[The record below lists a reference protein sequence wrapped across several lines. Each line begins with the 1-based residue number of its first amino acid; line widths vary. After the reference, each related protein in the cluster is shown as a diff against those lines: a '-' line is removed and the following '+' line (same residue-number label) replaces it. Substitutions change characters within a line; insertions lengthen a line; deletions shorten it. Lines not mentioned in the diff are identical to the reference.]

1 MITNSAAEARQLV
14 LAQDVMTRKL
24 RRMALAVPA
33 IAVVVGTIGAV
44 IQLRFMLFSVSL
56 IFGWTQLVG
65 L

>member
-1 MITNSAAEARQLV
+1 MPNNRVAEAGRLI

-24 RRMALAVPA
+24 RLIALAVPA
-33 IAVVVGTIGAV
+33 TVILLGTIGAV
-44 IQLRFMLFSVSL
+44 RDLRFLLFSVSF

>member
-14 LAQDVMTRKL
+14 KAQDVMTRKF
-24 RRMALAVPA
+24 RRMALVVPA

-44 IQLRFMLFSVSL
+44 IQLRFMLFSVAL